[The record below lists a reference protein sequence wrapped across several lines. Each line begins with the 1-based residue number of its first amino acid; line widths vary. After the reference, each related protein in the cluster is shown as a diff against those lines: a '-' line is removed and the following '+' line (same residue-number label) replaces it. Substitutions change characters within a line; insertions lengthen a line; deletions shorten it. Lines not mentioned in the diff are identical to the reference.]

1 MSTGQLRSAN
11 SLAGA
16 SKLDKLDALTPW
28 TEEAETRPPDP
39 QSDPVELDKPTVVTR
54 SRGRPLKHRDYVS
67 PVSDDPDRPWA
78 NLPQPAAMKTMTVRL
93 PMEMY
98 QELKWYGETTYGASM
113 NDIVIQALIEEL
125 GKRRQAMKARR

>member
-1 MSTGQLRSAN
+1 MDRGSRNARLSRQVIR
-11 SLAGA
+11 
-16 SKLDKLDALTPW
+16 
-28 TEEAETRPPDP
+28 
-39 QSDPVELDKPTVVTR
+39 VELDKPTVVTR

-113 NDIVIQALIEEL
+113 NDIVDPSTDRRTGQTQTGHESAPLIAQVTDSS
-125 GKRRQAMKARR
+125 RCKAATLMSATF